1 MTEKIFNSDEQQRY
15 ARHFALPEIGEE
27 GQLRLRHGRVLVVGA
42 GGLGS
47 PVLLYLAAAGVGT
60 IGIIDGDNVDFSNL
74 QRQII
79 HTTADI
85 DRPKAISAKEKL
97 LRLNPNIH
105 VTAYTQ
111 FLTDDNADEILPNY
125 DFVID
130 ATDNLGTKYLINDLC
145 VNVGK
150 PYSHGAI
157 SHYSG
162 HTMTI
167 LPGTACYR
175 CLIPDATPS
184 DEPTAGPLGAI
195 PGILGTLQAVEALK
209 YLTGIGSLLTNRLL
223 TFDALAMSFHSLSLS
238 PNSDC
243 RCRKASKI

>member
-1 MTEKIFNSDEQQRY
+1 MTEGIFNSDELQRY

-27 GQLRLRHGRVLVVGA
+27 GQLRLQNGRVLVVGA

-60 IGIIDGDNVDFSNL
+60 IGIIDGDNVDYSNL

-97 LRLNPNIH
+97 QRLNPNIH
-105 VTAYTQ
+105 ITAYTQ
-111 FLTDDNADEILPNY
+111 YLTSDNAGEILPNY

-130 ATDNLGTKYLINDLC
+130 ATDNLGSKYLINDIC
-145 VNVGK
+145 VAAGK
-150 PYSHGAI
+150 PFSHGAI

-175 CLIPDATPS
+175 CLIPDAVTT
-184 DEPTAGPLGAI
+184 DESPAGPLGAI
-195 PGILGTLQAVEALK
+195 PGILGTFQAVEAIK

-223 TFDALAMSFHSLSLS
+223 TFDALTMIFHTLSLS
-238 PNSDC
+238 PNPDC
-243 RCRKASKI
+243 CCRKS